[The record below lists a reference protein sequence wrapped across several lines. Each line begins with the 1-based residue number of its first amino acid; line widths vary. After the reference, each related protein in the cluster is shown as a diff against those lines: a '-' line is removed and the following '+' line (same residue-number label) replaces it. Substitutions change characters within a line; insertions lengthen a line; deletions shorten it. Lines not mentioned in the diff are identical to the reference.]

1 MGVEMKRLDTV
12 RKSDGQECSIY
23 RRNAANERAR
33 NINLIPFFFFAART
47 PLFCYFFLLPFS
59 FVTNKKVGIFVLF

>member
-33 NINLIPFFFFAART
+33 NINLIPFVR
-47 PLFCYFFLLPFS
+47 S
-59 FVTNKKVGIFVLF
+59 FVCFFWDS